1 LRNRKDFFDIPKKIH
16 INEEQSDWA
25 DSRCEEKKLAFAAYV
40 RWLIDEDKNRVE
52 EELSQQKQCSNRPN
66 LDPNMGNPNGL
77 SQHEIQA
84 VAVAVAAALGQLNK
98 KS

>member
-1 LRNRKDFFDIPKKIH
+1 MKNRRDFFDIPKKIH

-52 EELSQQKQCSNRPN
+52 EELSQQKQSCNRPN
-66 LDPNMGNPNGL
+66 LDPNMCNPNGL
-77 SQHEIQA
+77 SQQQIEV
-84 VAVAVAAALGQLNK
+84 VAIAVAAALGQLNK